1 MYVNRNGVH
10 TVECMFLIFMY
21 AALYLEIPS
30 RGGGGGGA
38 RLRFQE
44 IRGRKLS
51 ESSEG
56 GADVL
61 PPKCTPVM

>member
-1 MYVNRNGVH
+1 MYVNRSGVH
-10 TVECMFLIFMY
+10 TVECMFLIFMH
-21 AALYLEIPS
+21 AALYRNSIK
-30 RGGGGGGA
+30 GGGA